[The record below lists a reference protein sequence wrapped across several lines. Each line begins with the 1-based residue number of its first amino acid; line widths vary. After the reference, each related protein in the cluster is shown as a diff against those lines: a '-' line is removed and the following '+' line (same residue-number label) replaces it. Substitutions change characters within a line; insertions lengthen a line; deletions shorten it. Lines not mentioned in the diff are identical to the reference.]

1 MTLELSPNG
10 TRLAVSVLD
19 PATNARDIWI
29 HDLARDNLRTRFTF
43 DPSDEMDAIW
53 SPDGSR
59 LIFNS
64 ARKGTLDVYQKAS
77 TGAGAED
84 VILADSANNKY
95 PTSWS
100 PDGRFVLYHIGSA
113 NSQTGNDLWVL
124 PLFGDRKPTPVLQ
137 VQFNQVR
144 RSFLA

>member
-1 MTLELSPNG
+1 
-10 TRLAVSVLD
+10 LD

-43 DPSDEMDAIW
+43 DPSDDITAIW

-64 ARKGTLDVYQKAS
+64 ARKGRLDVYQKAA

-84 VILADSANNKY
+84 VIFADNTNNKY
-95 PTSWS
+95 PSSWS
-100 PDGRFVLYHIGSA
+100 PDGKFVLYYNGAA
-113 NSQTGNDLWVL
+113 NSPTGNDLWIL
-124 PLFGDRKPTPVLQ
+124 PLFEDRPSTSSGRPEPGEGRKPTPL
-137 VQFNQVR
+137 
-144 RSFLA
+144 L